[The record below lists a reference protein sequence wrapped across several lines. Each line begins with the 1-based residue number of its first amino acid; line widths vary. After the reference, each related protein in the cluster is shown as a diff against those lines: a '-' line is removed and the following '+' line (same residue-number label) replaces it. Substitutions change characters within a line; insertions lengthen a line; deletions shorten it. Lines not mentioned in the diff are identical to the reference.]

1 MPKIANTSLNGEEKY
16 LVAIPDAAPV
26 LIAVIESPSSLANK
40 FPFFESNTRSAV
52 ILGVVGAGGIGLQL
66 TERMKAQYWD
76 QSLFIILLILIMVA
90 IIDTISRIIRMKI
103 INE

>member
-1 MPKIANTSLNGEEKY
+1 MY
-16 LVAIPDAAPV
+16 
-26 LIAVIESPSSLANK
+26 
-40 FPFFESNTRSAV
+40 FFESNTRSAV

-76 QSLFIILLILIMVA
+76 QSLFIILLILIMVT